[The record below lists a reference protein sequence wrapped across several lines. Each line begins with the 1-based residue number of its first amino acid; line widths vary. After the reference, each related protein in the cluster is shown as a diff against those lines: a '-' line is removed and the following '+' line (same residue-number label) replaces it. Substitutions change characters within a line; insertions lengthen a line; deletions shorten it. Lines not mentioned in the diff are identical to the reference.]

1 MPVQPLIID
10 HHFYHAKGHGK
21 NSLASGVAHADY
33 IANKKKAELLLDD
46 RTTLGSA
53 AIHAKYAEEREGSM
67 GSFGTVSTEEAQRQI
82 ARHTQSPVY
91 RLIIAVGEQDALAM
105 DNGLTT
111 RAGWEAA
118 AWKAMP
124 NALRAMGLDP
134 SRVEWNAAAHRRQ
147 HGGQNNPHIHLLIWE
162 RGRPSRKK
170 GVFNEKE
177 RRAIQK
183 EFAKVLYQPELERIA
198 RRKTESR
205 DVAKAVTRRALSG
218 GLGLEMEQGM
228 VHDLADRLAAL
239 ADHLPPKGRLAYAY
253 LPPGPKVQ
261 VMELAH
267 WLSEAQPDLR
277 AAKTDFLAS
286 AKEFASVYWSP
297 PDSTDWGGPE
307 QAAKRQAAL
316 DQAIAQADDDF
327 HHRLTS
333 DILHAAVALRTR
345 KVDPGL
351 WSEVQADAALRRQ
364 LRQRPEK
371 AIVALQTLR
380 PDLSVLRIQRQAILL
395 RDAIARQSIRHRTR
409 VTRVCIQSLLL
420 GLRADDGRYQAYLSA
435 RERYQREKAEWDLA
449 IAQGLDIAR

>member
-1 MPVQPLIID
+1 MPHQPLIID
-10 HHFYHAKGHGK
+10 HHFYHARGKGK

-53 AIHAKYAEEREGSM
+53 AIHAKYADEREGSL
-67 GSFGTVSTEEAQRQI
+67 GSFGTVSTKEAQRQI

-91 RLIIAVGEQDALAM
+91 RLIIAVGEQDALSM

-147 HGGQNNPHIHLLIWE
+147 HGGQANPHIHLLIWE
-162 RGRPSRKK
+162 RGTPSRKK
-170 GVFNEKE
+170 GVLNETE

-183 EFAKVLYQPELERIA
+183 EWAKVLYQPELERIA
-198 RRKTESR
+198 RQKTESR
-205 DVAKAVTRRALSG
+205 DQAKAVTRRALSG
-218 GLGLEMEQGM
+218 GLEMEQGM
-228 VHDLADRLAAL
+228 VHDLTDRLSAL

-253 LPPGPKVQ
+253 LNPDTKAQ

-267 WLSEAQPDLR
+267 WLSEAQPDLH

-316 DQAIAQADDDF
+316 DHAIAQADDDF

-333 DILHAAVALRTR
+333 DILHAAASLRVR

-395 RDAIARQSIRHRTR
+395 QDAITRQSIRHRTR

-435 RERYQREKAEWDLA
+435 RDRYQKKKAEWELA
-449 IAQGLDIAR
+449 TAQGIDIAR